1 LGPTDTDFGSQ
12 WLLGLGLMP
21 LHRSRERCIAVGLP
35 SGAG

>member
-1 LGPTDTDFGSQ
+1 
-12 WLLGLGLMP
+12 MP